1 MCNFDS
7 GEFRMFLK
15 MIMSS
20 YFRWVAEYWFVSTPA
35 LEPFFSSK
43 THVALEIKSFQIN
56 MDVNVTKFT
65 CTVWHM
71 LLYFTRTYYF
81 SFGFDRV
88 TCRAVMIQD
97 RSKSHCQIVFFFFNR
112 NCANENRCDSFKA
125 APTLGR
131 PKDNFN
137 VWVMGEVQ
145 VNNLGEVVPE
155 DAREYVYV
163 QELTASRI
171 KPPEVVLPF
180 KKEALNGVFS
190 SLKDTI
196 HHNYMGGLVAVGKN

>member
-1 MCNFDS
+1 
-7 GEFRMFLK
+7 
-15 MIMSS
+15 
-20 YFRWVAEYWFVSTPA
+20 
-35 LEPFFSSK
+35 
-43 THVALEIKSFQIN
+43 
-56 MDVNVTKFT
+56 MDVKVTKFT

-71 LLYFTRTYYF
+71 LLSFTRTYYF

-97 RSKSHCQIVFFFFNR
+97 RSNSHCQIVFFFNR

-125 APTLGR
+125 ATTLGR
-131 PKDNFN
+131 PN

-155 DAREYVYV
+155 DAREYVYI
-163 QELTASRI
+163 QELTSSRI

>member
-1 MCNFDS
+1 MLRLPNSLAQFGIC
-7 GEFRMFLK
+7 
-15 MIMSS
+15 
-20 YFRWVAEYWFVSTPA
+20 YFILHVHITFHLVLIESLAVLSWF
-35 LEPFFSSK
+35 K
-43 THVALEIKSFQIN
+43 TGPTLIAKL
-56 MDVNVTKFT
+56 
-65 CTVWHM
+65 
-71 LLYFTRTYYF
+71 
-81 SFGFDRV
+81 
-88 TCRAVMIQD
+88 
-97 RSKSHCQIVFFFFNR
+97 FFFFNR

-125 APTLGR
+125 ATTLGR
-131 PKDNFN
+131 PN

-155 DAREYVYV
+155 DAREYVYI
-163 QELTASRI
+163 QELTSSRI

>member
-1 MCNFDS
+1 MLTLPNSLAQFGIC
-7 GEFRMFLK
+7 
-15 MIMSS
+15 
-20 YFRWVAEYWFVSTPA
+20 YFILHVHITFHLVLIESLAVLSWF
-35 LEPFFSSK
+35 K
-43 THVALEIKSFQIN
+43 TGPTLIAKLF
-56 MDVNVTKFT
+56 
-65 CTVWHM
+65 
-71 LLYFTRTYYF
+71 
-81 SFGFDRV
+81 
-88 TCRAVMIQD
+88 
-97 RSKSHCQIVFFFFNR
+97 FFFFNR

-137 VWVMGEVQ
+137 VWVIGEVQ